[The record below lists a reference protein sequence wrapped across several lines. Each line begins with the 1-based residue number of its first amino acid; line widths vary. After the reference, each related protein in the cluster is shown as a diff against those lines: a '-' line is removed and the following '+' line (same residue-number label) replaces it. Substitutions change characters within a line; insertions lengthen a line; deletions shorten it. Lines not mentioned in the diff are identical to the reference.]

1 MSTKKLD
8 FTEKLKRI
16 EATLDAMENNQ
27 IPLEKLIEQ
36 HKNTALLI
44 EECQQ
49 ELEKLSVHLV
59 EHSNQDTEKKSQK

>member
-8 FTEKLKRI
+8 FTEKLQLI
-16 EATLDAMENNQ
+16 ETTLDAMENNQ
-27 IPLEKLIEQ
+27 IPLEQLIDK

-59 EHSNQDTEKKSQK
+59 EHNSQATDKKV